1 MILDLLPTSDPRLRQ
16 TSEDISMEELLRPE
30 TQKFIDD
37 MIETMKAQ
45 RNSESNPVGL
55 AAVQVGVNKRIIVVD
70 HNGRNPRVFINAR
83 MSGLSPGIVDS
94 PEGCY
99 SVIGTWG
106 VLKRHKKGNVKAL
119 DREGN
124 KVSFKVSGFE
134 AIVFQHE
141 IDHTDG
147 TLFIDH
153 ADVEI
158 TKTALQH
165 PDHS

>member
-1 MILDLLPTSDPRLRQ
+1 MILDLLPTSDPRLRKP
-16 TSEDISMEELLRPE
+16 SEDISLQELKSIE

-37 MIETMKAQ
+37 MIETMLAQ
-45 RNSESNPVGL
+45 KNAESNPVGL

-70 HNGRNPRVFINAR
+70 HKGKNPRVFVNAR
-83 MSGLSPGIVDS
+83 MSGLSPAEVDS

-99 SVIGTWG
+99 SVTGTWG
-106 VLKRHKKGNVKAL
+106 MLRRHKKGNVKAL

-147 TLFIDH
+147 ILFIDH
-153 ADVEI
+153 PDVAI
-158 TKTALQH
+158 TKTPIQNVDH
-165 PDHS
+165 P